1 MHPFVHLHVH
11 SQYSLLDGQAS
22 IPRLVDKAY
31 DDGMRAIALTD
42 HGAMYGI
49 KEFLNYV
56 NKKNAPV
63 KNEIAKIGDEIKKL
77 EAELTASDKDQR
89 IEDELRLLREKRIE
103 TEKKIFKPI
112 VGCECYLAR
121 RDRFQQNDKIDGSG
135 WHLVVLAKNQQGYKN
150 LIKLV
155 SKSWTEGFYYRPRID
170 KELLEQYSEGL
181 IVSSACLGGEISRKV
196 DSDQI
201 NEAEEAVQWYKKVFG
216 DDYYLELQRHK
227 TDRPDADQTTYPK
240 QERVNKELIRIA
252 RKYDVKLIATND
264 VHFVNEE
271 DADAHDRLIC
281 LSTGK
286 DFDDPDR
293 MRYSKQEWLKTTQEM
308 NLIFSDIPEALIHT
322 LEVADKVEFYSID
335 HTPLMPFY
343 PIDPAFGTEE
353 SYKQLYPETRLIEE
367 FGEKTFHRL
376 GDYDK
381 VIRVKL
387 EADYLT
393 YLTKIGAR
401 KRYGENLSEEI
412 IERLQFELDTI
423 RNMGFPGYFLIVQ
436 DFISAAREMD
446 VAVGP
451 GRGSAAGSAVAFCL
465 GITDIDPLKYDL
477 LFERFLNPDRI
488 SMPDIDIDFDDEGRG
503 KVLRWV
509 TEKYGSERVAHIITY
524 GTMATKSSIK
534 DVARVHKLP
543 LSESN
548 RLAKLVPD
556 RLPNVKKINL
566 KTAIEHV
573 PELQEAA
580 NSNDLLVKDTLKYA
594 MMLEGNVRNTGV
606 HACGVIIGQSDIS
619 DVVPI
624 STAEDKE
631 TREKMLVTQYEG
643 SVIEETGLI
652 KMDFL
657 GLKTLSIIKD
667 ALTNIELNRGVKI
680 NINTIDMNDEAT
692 YRLYCNGQT
701 TGTFQFE
708 SAGMQKYLK
717 ELQPSKFEDL
727 IAMNALYRPGPM
739 DYIPSFIARKQGKEE
754 IKYDIPIMEKYLSET
769 YGITVYQE
777 QVMLLSRLLADF
789 TRGQSDELRKAM
801 GKKMIDKMNA
811 LKEKFL
817 AGGKKNGYDEK
828 TLNKIWADWEKFAS
842 YAFNKSHATCYSW
855 VAYQTAWLKANY
867 PSEYMAAVLSN
878 NLNNITE
885 ITKFMDECKA
895 MGMNVLCPDVNES
908 FLKFSVNKAGDV
920 RFGLAAIKSVGQGAV
935 ADIIEERSKNGPFVD
950 IFDFVER
957 VNLSSCNKKNIEA
970 LALSG
975 AFDSLPGMHR
985 EQFLAMNS
993 KGEEFLDTLIR
1004 YGNKYQQDKQET
1016 MTSLFGDDSSFQIAR
1031 PEIPHAPRWSD
1042 LEKLNRERDLIGIY
1056 LSAHPLDDYEFILKY
1071 VCSADTLKLQD
1082 LDALNGLDISFGG
1095 IITTVREGQTK
1106 RGSPYT
1112 IFKIEDY
1119 SGSYEI
1125 ALFSED
1131 SVNFGRYARIGL
1143 SVYIQAKVQ
1152 PKRYRQE
1159 ELEVKITS
1167 IGLLSEM
1174 RDKLVS
1180 KITLQIPLTELDDTT
1195 VAELSALVKNNS
1207 GNSLLYFEIIGE
1219 ESRMHLQLFSRP
1231 ARIQVNKHFIDYLKD
1246 NLLIDFKIN

>member
-22 IPRLVDKAY
+22 IQRLVDKALN
-31 DDGMRAIALTD
+31 DGMRAIALTD

-49 KEFLNYV
+49 KEFLNYC
-56 NKKNAPV
+56 NKKNGPHKA
-63 KNEIAKIGDEIKKL
+63 EITRLQKELNTLAEGEDASAKKE
-77 EAELTASDKDQR
+77 
-89 IEDELRLLREKRIE
+89 ELRLRLQE
-103 TEKKIFKPI
+103 TEKKLFKPI

-121 RDRFQQNDKIDGSG
+121 RDRFSQSDKIDGSG
-135 WHLVVLAKNQQGYKN
+135 WHLVVLAKNLTGYKN
-150 LIKLV
+150 LVKLV

-170 KELLEQYSEGL
+170 KELLEAHSEGL
-181 IVSSACLGGEISRKV
+181 IISSACLGGEISRKV
-196 DSDQI
+196 DSGQTSD
-201 NEAEEAVQWYKKVFG
+201 AEEAVQWYKRVFG

-227 TDRPDADQTTYPK
+227 TNRADADQTTYPK
-240 QERVNKELIRIA
+240 QERVNQELIRIA

-293 MRYSKQEWLKTTQEM
+293 MRYTKQEWLKSRAEM
-308 NLIFSDIPEALIHT
+308 NLIFADIPEVLTNT

-335 HTPLMPFY
+335 NPPLMPFY
-343 PIDPAFGTEE
+343 PIDPSFGTEE
-353 SYKQLYPETRLIEE
+353 QYRRKFPEEKLMEE
-367 FGEKTFHRL
+367 FGRDTFHRL

-387 EADYLT
+387 EADYLEH
-393 YLTKIGAR
+393 LTFLGAR
-401 KRYGENLSEEI
+401 RRYGEELTEEI
-412 IERLQFELDTI
+412 RERLTFELETI
-423 RNMGFPGYFLIVQ
+423 KRMGFPGYFLIVQ
-436 DFISAAREMD
+436 DFINAAREMD

-451 GRGSAAGSAVAFCL
+451 GRGSAAGSAAAYCL

-509 TEKYGSERVAHIITY
+509 TEKYGNERVAHIITY
-524 GTMATKSSIK
+524 GTMATKSAIR

-548 RLAKLVPD
+548 RLAKLIPD
-556 RLPNVKKINL
+556 RIPNVKKVNL
-566 KTAIEHV
+566 RAAIDNV
-573 PELQEAA
+573 AELKEAA
-580 NSNDLLVKDTLKYA
+580 GSSDPLVRDTLKYA
-594 MMLEGNVRNTGV
+594 EMLEGNVRNTGV

-631 TREKMLVTQYEG
+631 TREKLLVTQYEG

-667 ALTNIELNRGVKI
+667 ALSTIEQTRGVKI
-680 NINTIDMNDEAT
+680 NIDSIDMNDATT

-739 DYIPSFIARKQGKEE
+739 DYIPSFIARKHGREE
-754 IKYDIPIMEKYLSET
+754 ISYDLPIMEKYLSET

-777 QVMLLSRLLADF
+777 QVMLLSRLLAGF

-801 GKKMIDKMNA
+801 GKKLIDKMTA

-817 AGGKKNGYDEK
+817 AGGKKNGYQEK
-828 TLNKIWADWEKFAS
+828 ILNKIWADWEKFAS

-908 FLKFSVNKAGDV
+908 FLKFSVNSQGDV

-935 ADIIEERSKNGPFVD
+935 NDILTERKQNGPFRD

-970 LALSG
+970 LALAG
-975 AFDSLPGMHR
+975 AFDSLPGIHR
-985 EQFLAMNS
+985 EQFFATNS
-993 KGEEFLDTLIR
+993 KGEEFLETLIR
-1004 YGNKYQQDKQET
+1004 YGNKYQQDKQEA

-1031 PEIPHAPRWSD
+1031 PEIPQAARWSD
-1042 LEKLNRERDLIGIY
+1042 LERLNKERELIGIY

-1071 VCSADTLKLQD
+1071 ICNADSVRLQD
-1082 LDALNGLDISFGG
+1082 LEALSGLDITFGG
-1095 IITTVREGQTK
+1095 IITAVREGQTK

-1112 IFKIEDY
+1112 IFRIEDY
-1119 SGSYEI
+1119 VGSYEM

-1131 SVNFGRYARIGL
+1131 SVNFGRYARIGF
-1143 SVYIQAKVQ
+1143 SVYIEAKIQ
-1152 PKRYRQE
+1152 PKRYRE
-1159 ELEVKITS
+1159 NELEVKITS
-1167 IGLLSEM
+1167 INLLSEVK
-1174 RDKLVS
+1174 DKLVS
-1180 KITLQIPLTELDDTT
+1180 KLTLRIPLSRLDDTT
-1195 VAELSALVKNNS
+1195 VTELSALMKNNS
-1207 GNSLLYFEIIGE
+1207 GNSLLYFQIIGE
-1219 ESRMHLQLFSRP
+1219 ERHMNIQLFSRP
-1231 ARIQVNKHFIDYLKD
+1231 ARIRVDKHLVDTLRD
-1246 NLLIDFKIN
+1246 ELNIDFNIN

>member
-22 IPRLVDKAY
+22 IQRLVDKALN
-31 DDGMRAIALTD
+31 DGMRAIALTD

-49 KEFLNYV
+49 KEFLNYC
-56 NKKNAPV
+56 NKKNGPHKA
-63 KNEIAKIGDEIKKL
+63 EITRLQKELNTLAEGEDASAKKE
-77 EAELTASDKDQR
+77 
-89 IEDELRLLREKRIE
+89 ELRLRLQE
-103 TEKKIFKPI
+103 TEKKLFKPI

-121 RDRFQQNDKIDGSG
+121 RDRFSQSDKIDGSG
-135 WHLVVLAKNQQGYKN
+135 WHLVVLAKNLTGYKN
-150 LIKLV
+150 LVKLV

-170 KELLEQYSEGL
+170 KELLEAHSEGL
-181 IVSSACLGGEISRKV
+181 IISSACLGGEISRKV
-196 DSDQI
+196 DSGQTSD
-201 NEAEEAVQWYKKVFG
+201 AEEAVQWYKRVFG

-227 TDRPDADQTTYPK
+227 TNRADADQTTYPK
-240 QERVNKELIRIA
+240 QERVNQELIRIA

-293 MRYSKQEWLKTTQEM
+293 MRYTKQEWLKSRAEM
-308 NLIFSDIPEALIHT
+308 NLIFADIPEVLTNT

-335 HTPLMPFY
+335 NPPLMPFY
-343 PIDPAFGTEE
+343 PIDPSFGTEE
-353 SYKQLYPETRLIEE
+353 QYRRKFPEEKLMEE
-367 FGEKTFHRL
+367 FGRDTFHRL

-387 EADYLT
+387 EADYLEH
-393 YLTKIGAR
+393 LTFLGAR
-401 KRYGENLSEEI
+401 RRYGEELTEEI
-412 IERLQFELDTI
+412 RERLTFELETI
-423 RNMGFPGYFLIVQ
+423 KRMGFPGYFLIVQ
-436 DFISAAREMD
+436 DFINAAREMD

-451 GRGSAAGSAVAFCL
+451 GRGSAAGSAAAYCL

-509 TEKYGSERVAHIITY
+509 TEKYGNERVAHIITY
-524 GTMATKSSIK
+524 GTMATKSAIR

-548 RLAKLVPD
+548 RLAKLIPD
-556 RLPNVKKINL
+556 RIPNVKKVNL
-566 KTAIEHV
+566 RAAIDNV
-573 PELQEAA
+573 AELKEAA
-580 NSNDLLVKDTLKYA
+580 GSSDPLVRDTLKYA
-594 MMLEGNVRNTGV
+594 EMLEGNVRNTGV

-631 TREKMLVTQYEG
+631 TREKLLVTQYEG

-667 ALTNIELNRGVKI
+667 ALATIEQTRGVKI
-680 NINTIDMNDEAT
+680 NIDSIDMNDATT

-739 DYIPSFIARKQGKEE
+739 DYIPSFIARKHGREE
-754 IKYDIPIMEKYLSET
+754 ISYDLPIMEKYLSET

-777 QVMLLSRLLADF
+777 QVMLLSRLLAGF

-801 GKKMIDKMNA
+801 GKKLIDKMTA

-817 AGGKKNGYDEK
+817 AGGKKNGYQEK
-828 TLNKIWADWEKFAS
+828 ILNKIWADWEKFAS

-908 FLKFSVNKAGDV
+908 FLKFSVNSQGDV

-935 ADIIEERSKNGPFVD
+935 NDILTERKQNGPFRD

-970 LALSG
+970 LALAG
-975 AFDSLPGMHR
+975 AFDSLPGIHR
-985 EQFLAMNS
+985 EQFFATNS
-993 KGEEFLDTLIR
+993 KGEEFLETLIR
-1004 YGNKYQQDKQET
+1004 YGNKYQQDKQEA

-1031 PEIPHAPRWSD
+1031 PEIPQAARWSD
-1042 LEKLNRERDLIGIY
+1042 LERLNKERELIGIY

-1071 VCSADTLKLQD
+1071 ICNADSVRLQD
-1082 LDALNGLDISFGG
+1082 LEALSGLDITFGG
-1095 IITTVREGQTK
+1095 IITAVREGQTK

-1112 IFKIEDY
+1112 IFRIEDY
-1119 SGSYEI
+1119 VGSYEM

-1131 SVNFGRYARIGL
+1131 SVNFGRYARIGF
-1143 SVYIQAKVQ
+1143 SVYIEAKIQ
-1152 PKRYRQE
+1152 PKRYRE
-1159 ELEVKITS
+1159 NELEVKITS
-1167 IGLLSEM
+1167 INLLSEVK
-1174 RDKLVS
+1174 DKLVS
-1180 KITLQIPLTELDDTT
+1180 KLTLRIPLSRLDDTT
-1195 VAELSALVKNNS
+1195 VTELSALMKNNS
-1207 GNSLLYFEIIGE
+1207 GNSLLYFQIIGE
-1219 ESRMHLQLFSRP
+1219 ERHMNIQLFSRP
-1231 ARIQVNKHFIDYLKD
+1231 ARIRVDKHLVDTLRD
-1246 NLLIDFKIN
+1246 ELNIDFNIN

>member
-580 NSNDLLVKDTLKYA
+580 NSHDLLVKDTLKYA

-667 ALTNIELNRGVKI
+667 ALTNIELNRGVKV

>member
-22 IPRLVDKAY
+22 IQRLVDKAMN
-31 DDGMRAIALTD
+31 DGMRAIALTD

-49 KEFLNYV
+49 KEFLNYC
-56 NKKNAPV
+56 NKKNGPHKAEILKLRKEIDSLV
-63 KNEIAKIGDEIKKL
+63 NEGNDVSARK
-77 EAELTASDKDQR
+77 EAL
-89 IEDELRLLREKRIE
+89 LHRLQE
-103 TEKKIFKPI
+103 TEKKLFKPI

-121 RDRFQQNDKIDGSG
+121 RDRFSQSDKIDGSG
-135 WHLVVLAKNQQGYKN
+135 WHLVVLAKNLTGYKN
-150 LIKLV
+150 LVKMV

-170 KELLEQYSEGL
+170 KELLEQHSQGL
-181 IVSSACLGGEISRKV
+181 IVTSACLGGEISRKV
-196 DSDQI
+196 DSGQI
-201 NEAEEAVQWYKKVFG
+201 SDAEEAVQWYKRVFG

-240 QERVNKELIRIA
+240 QERVNQELIRIA
-252 RKYDVKLIATND
+252 RKYGVKLIATND

-293 MRYSKQEWLKTTQEM
+293 MRYTKQEWLKTTAEM
-308 NLIFSDIPEALIHT
+308 NQIFADIPEVLTNT
-322 LEVADKVEFYSID
+322 LEVAEKVEFYSID
-335 HTPLMPFY
+335 NPPLMPFY
-343 PIDPAFGTEE
+343 PIDPSFGTEE
-353 SYKQLYPETRLIEE
+353 EYRKKYPEELLKQE
-367 FGEKTFHRL
+367 FGEATFHRL

-387 EADYLT
+387 EADYLA
-393 YLTKIGAR
+393 YLTFQGAR
-401 KRYGENLSEEI
+401 RRYGEELTEEI
-412 IERLQFELDTI
+412 RERLTFELETI
-423 RNMGFPGYFLIVQ
+423 KHMGFPGYFLIVQ
-436 DFISAAREMD
+436 DFINAAREMD

-451 GRGSAAGSAVAFCL
+451 GRGSAAGSAAAYCL
-465 GITDIDPLKYDL
+465 GITNIDPLKYDL

-509 TEKYGSERVAHIITY
+509 TEKYGSEKVAHIITY

-556 RLPNVKKINL
+556 RIPNVKKVNL
-566 KTAIEHV
+566 RVAIDNV
-573 PELQEAA
+573 PELKEAA
-580 NSNDLLVKDTLKYA
+580 NSSDPLVRDTLKYA
-594 MMLEGNVRNTGV
+594 EMLEGNVRNTGV

-631 TREKMLVTQYEG
+631 TREKLLVTQYEG

-667 ALTNIELNRGVKI
+667 ALTTIEQTRGVKI
-680 NINTIDMNDEAT
+680 NINQIDMNDAAT

-739 DYIPSFIARKQGKEE
+739 DYIPSFIARKHGREE
-754 IKYDIPIMEKYLSET
+754 ISYDLPVMEKYLSET

-777 QVMLLSRLLADF
+777 QVMLLSRLLAGF

-801 GKKMIDKMNA
+801 GKKMIDKMTA

-817 AGGKKNGYDEK
+817 TGGKQNGYQEK
-828 TLNKIWADWEKFAS
+828 ILNKIWADWEKFAS
-842 YAFNKSHATCYSW
+842 YAFNKSHATCYSM

-908 FLKFSVNKAGDV
+908 FLKFSVNKEGDI
-920 RFGLAAIKSVGQGAV
+920 RFGLAAIKSVGQGAANDIIAEREQNGPY
-935 ADIIEERSKNGPFVD
+935 ADIFN
-950 IFDFVER
+950 FVER
-957 VNLSSCNKKNIEA
+957 VNLSSCNKKTIEA
-970 LALSG
+970 LALAG
-975 AFDSLPGMHR
+975 AFDSLPGIHR
-985 EQFLAMNS
+985 EQFYALNS
-993 KGEEFLDTLIR
+993 KGEEFLETLIR
-1004 YGNKYQQDKQET
+1004 YGSKYQQDKQGA
-1016 MTSLFGDDSSFQIAR
+1016 MTSLFGDDTSFQITR
-1031 PEIPHAPRWSD
+1031 PEIPQAARWSD
-1042 LEKLNRERDLIGIY
+1042 LERLNKERELIGIY
-1056 LSAHPLDDYEFILKY
+1056 LSAHPLDEYEFILKY
-1071 VCSADTLKLQD
+1071 VCNADTVRLQD
-1082 LDALNGLDISFGG
+1082 LDELKGKDITFGG
-1095 IITTVREGQTK
+1095 IITAVREGQTK

-1119 SGSYEI
+1119 VGSCEI

-1143 SVYIQAKVQ
+1143 SVYIEAKVQ
-1152 PKRYRQE
+1152 PRRYRE
-1159 ELEVKITS
+1159 NELEVKINT
-1167 IGLLSEM
+1167 INLLSEVKE
-1174 RDKLVS
+1174 KLVS
-1180 KITLQIPLTELDDTT
+1180 KITLQIPLSKLNDTT
-1195 VAELSALVKNNS
+1195 VTELSALMKNNS
-1207 GNSLLYFEIIGE
+1207 GNSLLYFQIIGE
-1219 ESRMHLQLFSRP
+1219 ERHMNIQLFSRP
-1231 ARIQVNKHFIDYLKD
+1231 TRIRVNKHLVDMLRD
-1246 NLLIDFKIN
+1246 DLNIDFKIN